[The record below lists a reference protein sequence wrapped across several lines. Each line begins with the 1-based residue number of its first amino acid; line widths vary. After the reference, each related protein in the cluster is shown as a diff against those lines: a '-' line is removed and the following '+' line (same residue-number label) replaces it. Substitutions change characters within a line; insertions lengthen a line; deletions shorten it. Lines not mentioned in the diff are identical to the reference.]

1 MGAFLTEYYL
11 LIYVEEIID
20 IKNHHRT
27 TNRELITVTE
37 NCQWMPKF
45 FVGKRLFENR
55 IFKQYCNLY
64 NPTDYLLYKKK
75 KELVSGEI
83 LWIT

>member
-1 MGAFLTEYYL
+1 MDAKIFGKPM
-11 LIYVEEIID
+11 D
-20 IKNHHRT
+20 
-27 TNRELITVTE
+27 
-37 NCQWMPKF
+37 PKT
-45 FVGKRLFENR
+45 VGKRLLENR